1 MTIWSHYICIYI
13 EGERGCHILSS
24 GVRRYYLRFR
34 DAYRQA
40 AIDLSLGQ
48 PVSPDL
54 LARPGE
60 PTEEE
65 GEGAEDATDGDDQQE
80 KEENLKQL
88 VEDCKRMLIVEPE
101 QCLGGWSVINA
112 DPV

>member
-1 MTIWSHYICIYI
+1 MRS
-13 EGERGCHILSS
+13 
-24 GVRRYYLRFR
+24 YYLRFR

-40 AIDLSLGQ
+40 AIDLTLGQ

-54 LARPGE
+54 LVRPEE
-60 PTEEE
+60 PAE
-65 GEGAEDATDGDDQQE
+65 GGSEDVADGDDQQE
-80 KEENLKQL
+80 REENLKQL